1 MIILISVHR
10 LSNSPAATLRLAVTR
25 KRHLLHLAHHII
37 LKHLHL
43 AIIQLSPRLKRI
55 QVKCITHHTLGMTSP
70 HIHVGPGRPSA
81 GQQGRY
87 SFKLR
92 LLTGKLLIPR
102 SSHRAC
108 GAQLVGKWSLL
119 LRDLPTHKQLLLYRN
134 HHLIIIIIIG
144 NVGDSLQKGKSLGR
158 SQISFQRQ
166 NLSFLSCHLTPPS
179 SSS

>member
-1 MIILISVHR
+1 MIFLISVHRLSNSPAATLPPSVFVYVFLYVLVFVFCICICAQVCTTMIILISVHR
-10 LSNSPAATLRLAVTR
+10 LSNSPAATLQLAVTR
-25 KRHLLHLAHHII
+25 KWHLLHLAPHII

-108 GAQLVGKWSLL
+108 GAQLVGK
-119 LRDLPTHKQLLLYRN
+119 
-134 HHLIIIIIIG
+134 
-144 NVGDSLQKGKSLGR
+144 
-158 SQISFQRQ
+158 
-166 NLSFLSCHLTPPS
+166 
-179 SSS
+179 